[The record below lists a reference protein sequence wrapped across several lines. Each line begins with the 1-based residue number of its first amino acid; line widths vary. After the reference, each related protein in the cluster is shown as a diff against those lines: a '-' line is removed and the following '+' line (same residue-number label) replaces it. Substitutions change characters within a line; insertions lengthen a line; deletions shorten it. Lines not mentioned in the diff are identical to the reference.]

1 MSDKNRNKLPSNLP
15 QLQNLIKRDPGSY
28 RDEFMQQYRH
38 YESNLQI
45 FHLQPSTY
53 TKTLDELV
61 LFIAQVSQCYAEE
74 VSDFPQHLQDL
85 LRRHATVL
93 DKTMRMTF
101 CKALILLRNKSLIP
115 ATGVLELFFE
125 LFRCQDK
132 LLRKTLYSYI
142 VSDIKNVN
150 FKHKNAKLNTTLQNF
165 MYTMLKDNNAIA
177 AKMSL
182 SVMIELYR
190 RNIWNDTKTVNV
202 IATACFSKVT
212 KILVTALKFFI
223 GNEEGEKAESDSEDE
238 YDKKKEKARK
248 TSKELILGNR
258 VAKKTKK
265 RQKKLERALQAMK
278 KFKKKHKSESFNV
291 TALHLLHDP
300 QDFSERLLKQLEAT
314 NERFEVKLMMI
325 DLISRLIGIH
335 GLFLLNFYPFVQRF
349 LQPHQREVTRLL
361 LYVAQAS
368 HDLVPPDVLESTVK
382 CIANNFITDRNS
394 GEVMAVG
401 LNAVRE
407 ICARCPLALSEDLLR
422 DFVEYKTH
430 RDKAVMMA
438 SRAVIALYRRVNP
451 ELLHKRDRGKPTDAT
466 VEQRNPQYGNLNT
479 QQAVPGAEVLMDEL
493 DDDEDQAQAGDA
505 DKESKGGWDSCSEDE
520 DDDDEDAWVDVQ
532 HSSDEEQTEDPVAGL
547 SLDEKRKKA
556 KDVSTNRILT
566 QEDFR
571 QIQHYQARKTTES
584 TTTRKGKRKL
594 MEVEDSENSD
604 RLTLST
610 IENVHKKR
618 AHDKESRLAT
628 VMAGRV
634 GREKFAHGP
643 QKMNPN
649 ASTTNKEKARGKNFM
664 MVKHKLG
671 KRKGGRSF
679 RDKQVA
685 LTKALL
691 RRQKKN

>member
-28 RDEFMQQYRH
+28 KDEFMQQYRH

-61 LFIAQVSQCYAEE
+61 LFIAQVSQCYQEE
-74 VSDFPQHLQDL
+74 VSDFPQHLQDM
-85 LRRHATVL
+85 LRQHATVL

-182 SVMIELYR
+182 GVMIELYR

-212 KILVTALKFFI
+212 KIMVTALKFFL
-223 GNEEGEKAESDSEDE
+223 GHEEGEKAADSDSEDE
-238 YDKKKEKARK
+238 DDKKKDKSRK

-278 KFKKKHKSESFNV
+278 KFKKKHKSESFNFS
-291 TALHLLHDP
+291 ALHLLHDP
-300 QDFSERLLKQLEAT
+300 QDFSEKLLKQLEAT

-325 DLISRLIGIH
+325 DLISRLVGIH

-368 HDLVPPDVLESTVK
+368 HDLVPPDVLETTVK
-382 CIANNFITDRNS
+382 TIANNFITDRNS

-422 DFVEYKTH
+422 DLVQYKTH
-430 RDKAVMMA
+430 KDKAVMMA
-438 SRAVIALYRRVNP
+438 SRALIGLYRRVNP
-451 ELLHKRDRGKPTDAT
+451 ELLHKRDRGKPTEAT
-466 VEQRNPQYGNLNT
+466 EEQKNIQYGDLNAH
-479 QQAVPGAEVLMDEL
+479 QAVPGAEVLSSKIEL
-493 DDDEDQAQAGDA
+493 DNEQTGEADDT
-505 DKESKGGWDSCSEDE
+505 KEGWESCSEDE
-520 DDDDEDAWVDVQ
+520 DDDEDGWIDVH
-532 HSSDEEQTEDPVAGL
+532 HSSDEEETEDPVAGL
-547 SLDEKRKKA
+547 TLEEKRKKA
-556 KDVSTNRILT
+556 EDISTNRILT

-571 QIQHYQARKTTES
+571 QIQHHQARKTTES
-584 TTTRKGKRKL
+584 ASKGKGKRKHI
-594 MEVEDSENSD
+594 EVDDDENSD
-604 RLTLST
+604 RLMLST

-618 AHDKESRLAT
+618 AHDKESRLST

-634 GREKFAHGP
+634 GREKFSHGP

-671 KRKGGRSF
+671 KKKGKRSF
-679 RDKQVA
+679 RDKQMA